1 MAIRNNLA
9 VLLAARNIKLSQA
22 TKDTGISRNTL
33 FGIASNKNKMIQLET
48 VNALCQ
54 YLEIT
59 PNEFFV
65 YAPDPV
71 SDGWWYKHD
80 YRGM

>member
-9 VLLAARNIKLSQA
+9 VLLAVRGIKISQA
-22 TKDTGISRNTL
+22 AKDTGISRNTL

-54 YLEIT
+54 YLEIA
-59 PNEFFV
+59 PGEFFI
-65 YAPDPV
+65 YTPDPA
-71 SDGWWYKHD
+71 SDGWWYKN
-80 YRGM
+80 